1 MKRIAKTRMRM
12 MMRAMSL
19 LTEMLVCSSLACRS
33 TCMLYSVH
41 PRNLMQTSV
50 SRKSRLSCIRI
61 VLKL

>member
-33 TCMLYSVH
+33 ACMLYWFT
-41 PRNLMQTSV
+41 PGTLG
-50 SRKSRLSCIRI
+50 RLQFHIDQGYI
-61 VLKL
+61 AFI